1 MFVTYPDV
9 AYLSGCVLVAGS
21 PSPLRGRDCGS
32 SSVTVTHALTQSFTR
47 TELERSG
54 PRGRSQAW
62 FLGNVA
68 RNSPAAASNFEFTSL
83 ELQRFERRLK
93 TDRGK
98 LCATFIRRDPVA
110 PSGPPAP
117 STRVARCVLRDQA
130 RVPCH
135 TLWAYLDRL
144 CARG

>member
-1 MFVTYPDV
+1 MRTWIGYAHPDRLLSYPDV

-21 PSPLRGRDCGS
+21 PSPLRGRDRS
-32 SSVTVTHALTQSFTR
+32 SLSVTVTHALTQFFTR
-47 TELERSG
+47 AGPRLEGSG

-68 RNSPAAASNFEFTSL
+68 RNSPAAASNIECASA

-98 LCATFIRRDPVA
+98 LCATFIR
-110 PSGPPAP
+110 
-117 STRVARCVLRDQA
+117 
-130 RVPCH
+130 
-135 TLWAYLDRL
+135 
-144 CARG
+144 

>member
-21 PSPLRGRDCGS
+21 PSPLRGRDRCS
-32 SSVTVTHALTQSFTR
+32 LSVTVTHALTQFFTR
-47 TELERSG
+47 AGPRLEGSG

-68 RNSPAAASNFEFTSL
+68 RNSPAAASNIECASA

-98 LCATFIRRDPVA
+98 LCATFIR
-110 PSGPPAP
+110 
-117 STRVARCVLRDQA
+117 
-130 RVPCH
+130 
-135 TLWAYLDRL
+135 
-144 CARG
+144 

>member
-1 MFVTYPDV
+1 MRIRIGYGDVDRLLKYPDA
-9 AYLSGCVLVAGS
+9 AYLSGCSLPIRMCVG
-21 PSPLRGRDCGS
+21 GREP
-32 SSVTVTHALTQSFTR
+32 QSFTR
-47 TELERSG
+47 AGPRLERSG

-68 RNSPAAASNFEFTSL
+68 RNSPAAASNLEFASL

-98 LCATFIRRDPVA
+98 LCATFIWRDPVA

>member
-1 MFVTYPDV
+1 MRSHWYHAPG
-9 AYLSGCVLVAGS
+9 LVL
-21 PSPLRGRDCGS
+21 
-32 SSVTVTHALTQSFTR
+32 
-47 TELERSG
+47 SG

-68 RNSPAAASNFEFTSL
+68 RNSPAAASNLECASL

-98 LCATFIRRDPVA
+98 LCATFFGETLWRRRR
-110 PSGPPAP
+110 PPAP
-117 STRVARCVLRDQA
+117 STWVVRCVLRDQA

-135 TLWAYLDRL
+135 TLCLGL
-144 CARG
+144 SG